1 MRQKNMIDFNKK
13 RCNICLSHKDKSDF
27 NKTDGNRCK
36 ECKKEYNK
44 NLRAKRKKALENSWF

>member
-1 MRQKNMIDFNKK
+1 MIDFNKK